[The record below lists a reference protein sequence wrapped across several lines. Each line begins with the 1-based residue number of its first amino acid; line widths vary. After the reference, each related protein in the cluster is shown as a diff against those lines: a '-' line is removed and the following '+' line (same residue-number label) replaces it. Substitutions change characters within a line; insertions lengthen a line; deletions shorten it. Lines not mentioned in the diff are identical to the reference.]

1 MADRLA
7 RAAGATLPTRPRAAP
22 LTPRFRRNARLQN
35 LKVAGTS
42 SKKDGAYRS
51 YNGYRI
57 LTDWKREV
65 QDEIVAASLT
75 RDESNNIRQQIQQ
88 LKEKSATQTI
98 EGAEGVEKALESRV
112 QKVSSVKERLEET
125 IDLVS
130 AELAT
135 LGRSELKLKKV
146 LRRKQRQLE
155 LNEERMLIRTDRPA
169 REYTIDDV
177 QGKLQVQNRLLS
189 EAITKIQSCSDN
201 VRLEHKRLE
210 QAKGE
215 LQSDLVDKR
224 QALEVDLTC
233 LRLRSGGSQASA
245 ARFDISNPAPKKPT
259 TLTQNVLSHP
269 HKWQQSTDTSLD
281 KALKKQEGAAALRAA
296 IDKLLSEENHRLE
309 EISEDVR
316 VSLQRKLEDNAS
328 VKTDLSSKLV
338 ELETEIGDAEAQK
351 ESLKVALDEKKGP
364 LEIGLRRHKLR
375 QIRPSR
381 ELIHDE
387 VEKAL
392 VHEVCAI
399 ESATASMDA
408 KLNTVEKELL
418 RLKQHAH
425 AISENIRD
433 KETAAAVDER
443 CLNIE
448 RDDVSD
454 TESVISVFGGQ
465 PRRSARSVSERMAT
479 LAEEL
484 DEVRVARAEVEA
496 RIDGLDLASAGAAN
510 NENAVPA

>member
-1 MADRLA
+1 M
-7 RAAGATLPTRPRAAP
+7 
-22 LTPRFRRNARLQN
+22 
-35 LKVAGTS
+35 
-42 SKKDGAYRS
+42 
-51 YNGYRI
+51 
-57 LTDWKREV
+57 E
-65 QDEIVAASLT
+65 
-75 RDESNNIRQQIQQ
+75 
-88 LKEKSATQTI
+88 
-98 EGAEGVEKALESRV
+98 
-112 QKVSSVKERLEET
+112 KVSSVKERLEET

-146 LRRKQRQLE
+146 LKRKQRQLE

-233 LRLRSGGSQASA
+233 LRLRSGGTQSI
-245 ARFDISNPAPKKPT
+245 ARFDISNPVPKKPT
-259 TLTQNVLSHP
+259 MLTQNVLSHP
-269 HKWQQSTDTSLD
+269 HKWQQSTDTALE
-281 KALKKQEGAAALRAA
+281 KALKKQEGAAALRDA
-296 IDKLLSEENHRLE
+296 IDKLLTEENQKLE
-309 EISEDVR
+309 EVSADVR
-316 VSLQRKLEDNAS
+316 TSLNKKLQDNAS
-328 VKTDLSSKLV
+328 VKKDLSSKLV
-338 ELETEIGDAEAQK
+338 ELETEIGDAETQK
-351 ESLKVALDEKKGP
+351 ASLKVALEEKKGP

-399 ESATASMDA
+399 ERASASMDA

-479 LAEEL
+479 LEEEL
-484 DEVRVARAEVEA
+484 DEVRLARAEVEA
-496 RIDGLDLASAGAAN
+496 RIDGLDLTSTTATN
-510 NENAVPA
+510 NENAMPV

>member
-1 MADRLA
+1 MGLLRALASPLPRL
-7 RAAGATLPTRPRAAP
+7 
-22 LTPRFRRNARLQN
+22 
-35 LKVAGTS
+35 
-42 SKKDGAYRS
+42 
-51 YNGYRI
+51 
-57 LTDWKREV
+57 WE
-65 QDEIVAASLT
+65 
-75 RDESNNIRQQIQQ
+75 
-88 LKEKSATQTI
+88 
-98 EGAEGVEKALESRV
+98 AL
-112 QKVSSVKERLEET
+112 
-125 IDLVS
+125 
-130 AELAT
+130 
-135 LGRSELKLKKV
+135 
-146 LRRKQRQLE
+146 
-155 LNEERMLIRTDRPA
+155 N
-169 REYTIDDV
+169 
-177 QGKLQVQNRLLS
+177 
-189 EAITKIQSCSDN
+189 
-201 VRLEHKRLE
+201 
-210 QAKGE
+210 
-215 LQSDLVDKR
+215 
-224 QALEVDLTC
+224 
-233 LRLRSGGSQASA
+233 
-245 ARFDISNPAPKKPT
+245 
-259 TLTQNVLSHP
+259 
-269 HKWQQSTDTSLD
+269 
-281 KALKKQEGAAALRAA
+281 KQEGAAALRGA
-296 IDKLLSEENHRLE
+296 IDKLLSDESHRLE

-479 LAEEL
+479 LAEEF

-496 RIDGLDLASAGAAN
+496 RIDGLDLASTG
-510 NENAVPA
+510 NENAVPV